1 MKIIVV
7 GDGKVGLTL
16 TEQLSKEE
24 HDIVVIDKNPT
35 VLQNSQETFDVM
47 VVPGNGAS
55 RQVLLE
61 AGAQDADLVIAA
73 TSADEINLLCCLTAK
88 KLGCTHTI
96 ARVRNPEYAGQL
108 VFLKDELGLSMVINP
123 EATAAR
129 EMFQI
134 LQFPSF
140 LNRDRF
146 AKGRVEIVE
155 LKVEKGC
162 TIIGKYLHE
171 LHENA
176 KVKVLV
182 CAVER
187 GEQVYIPSGNFKIEE
202 GDKIHVTAET
212 RDLTKLIH
220 YLGIPLPKM
229 RDVVIVGGSRLGYYL
244 ANMLIQ
250 SGVKVKI
257 IEIDYERCLQLSEL
271 LPRALIIN
279 GDGCQQKLLN
289 EEVYGKADAVISL
302 LNIDE
307 VNLVISMDAKKLGV
321 PKVIAK
327 IDRIEYMNVFKSFT
341 EESFI
346 SPKNL
351 ICNDVLRYVRAV
363 GNSGE
368 GSMLTLYRLIGNQV
382 EAIEFLA
389 GKDTHFLGVPFSKVP
404 MRPNLLIASI
414 RRDDRTIFPT
424 GSDCI
429 QLGDRVLIVTTESG
443 RFYELND
450 IFL

>member
-140 LNRDRF
+140 LTRDRF

-212 RDLTKLIH
+212 RDLTK
-220 YLGIPLPKM
+220 
-229 RDVVIVGGSRLGYYL
+229 
-244 ANMLIQ
+244 
-250 SGVKVKI
+250 
-257 IEIDYERCLQLSEL
+257 
-271 LPRALIIN
+271 
-279 GDGCQQKLLN
+279 
-289 EEVYGKADAVISL
+289 
-302 LNIDE
+302 
-307 VNLVISMDAKKLGV
+307 
-321 PKVIAK
+321 
-327 IDRIEYMNVFKSFT
+327 
-341 EESFI
+341 
-346 SPKNL
+346 
-351 ICNDVLRYVRAV
+351 
-363 GNSGE
+363 
-368 GSMLTLYRLIGNQV
+368 
-382 EAIEFLA
+382 
-389 GKDTHFLGVPFSKVP
+389 
-404 MRPNLLIASI
+404 
-414 RRDDRTIFPT
+414 
-424 GSDCI
+424 
-429 QLGDRVLIVTTESG
+429 
-443 RFYELND
+443 
-450 IFL
+450 

>member
-271 LPRALIIN
+271 LPKALIIN

-307 VNLVISMDAKKLGV
+307 VNLVISMYAKKLGV

-351 ICNDVLRYVRAV
+351 ICNDVLGYVRAV

>member
-61 AGAQDADLVIAA
+61 AGAQDVDLVIAA

-307 VNLVISMDAKKLGV
+307 VNLVISMYAKKLGV

>member
-271 LPRALIIN
+271 LPKALIIN

-307 VNLVISMDAKKLGV
+307 VNLVISMYAKKLGV

-389 GKDTHFLGVPFSKVP
+389 GKDTHFLGVAFSKVP
-404 MRPNLLIASI
+404 MRPNFLIASI
-414 RRDDRTIFPT
+414 LRDDRTIFPT

>member
-271 LPRALIIN
+271 LPKALIIN

-307 VNLVISMDAKKLGV
+307 VNLVISMYAKKLGV

-389 GKDTHFLGVPFSKVP
+389 GKDTHFLGVPFSEVP